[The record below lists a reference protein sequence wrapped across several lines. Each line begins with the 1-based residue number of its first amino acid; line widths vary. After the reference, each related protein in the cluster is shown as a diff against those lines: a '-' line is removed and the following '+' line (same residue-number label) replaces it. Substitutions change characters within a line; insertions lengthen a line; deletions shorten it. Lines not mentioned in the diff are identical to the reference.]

1 LSITFFF
8 KKELKMG
15 TDWRLVTQ
23 FWTDEQTR
31 AYVSDHLGGTW
42 KKSEREWYRNTE
54 HNSFKVRANG
64 GGYWY
69 YWSQN
74 TGGGW
79 VRLIQFFEPELT
91 FPQVCERGAQTCG
104 INENTVFDEQEYKRK
119 VQLAEK
125 TEKETEREKKE
136 KSERV
141 KGIVWDLL
149 ESENFVEKFTEGK
162 KTQEF
167 QKILIL
173 RGLVEIKG
181 AFYDYKECG
190 YYNGNDPIVRK
201 NDFVRDGKPEQ
212 DCVYIPAHSFIIWN
226 RQHTALKAIPI
237 DLETGSR
244 YKKTG
249 RKIVQYP
256 TEIKAYVD
264 TEPTQK
270 SGVVCVTE
278 SEFDALAMWGLIGG
292 RWIATHDVKVYAE
305 LQNPPEPANEDLRIE
320 PAFDGAVIAF
330 FDWDNS
336 GDGYTNKNLPQ
347 YINGHLYDE
356 RETLLYN
363 DGINALENDI
373 GDIIKKL
380 GCDEVKKRALMIID
394 NIQNYYNDLLYT
406 DQYNA
411 EQAEKEQAER
421 EQAAQETQVFIARM
435 DDAYKTHPIS
445 ELAALFESSGECDS
459 MGTGFALALV
469 GSMIRCYNRYS
480 EIDTR
485 FPCQF
490 YGYLIGKSG
499 QNKSARLGCL
509 KDTLSLFGY
518 VNVDSPQT
526 TAAIRELLL
535 GVNCDCEE
543 SKGGKKKY
551 TPHKKP
557 EKTVLCFDEMGRVLG
572 NIASSDGGGAFM
584 ATLDN
589 LFSANGKFPPT
600 FTKETGRLPEIPVDA
615 CVFGCTTINQLIKY
629 LSQIT
634 QEDGAGRRYCAFWD
648 AQNDDDDDET
658 VEELRGV
665 VCKTQSS
672 EYMKALADIA
682 RKLAEFNRITREFVF
697 NTWDIIDPECLQN
710 GKDWERLNKI
720 IKTNFKDVMDKNAQ
734 HTILFSIAGLLA
746 ALRCAMYPQTE
757 KHAIININ
765 NERTIPDN
773 ITTLDITNGD
783 FMTAGRI
790 LYGVANTRVKIREY
804 ERELINKEKED
815 RGTRIYKQILE
826 GVKRKDAQRRTNKN
840 TSPYRIDDRLK
851 EEGYEFGKQVK
862 YMIEN
867 KAVYCYKY
875 AHGLKKGITQDLKLW
890 EGLNDFE
897 SCPDYLPRL
906 PR

>member
-1 LSITFFF
+1 
-8 KKELKMG
+8 MG
-15 TDWRLVTQ
+15 IDWRLVTQ
-23 FWTDEQTR
+23 YWTDEQTF
-31 AYVSDHLGGTW
+31 AYVSKYLGGTW
-42 KKSEREWYRNTE
+42 KKSERGWYRNTE
-54 HNSFKVRANG
+54 HSSFKVKANG

-69 YWSQN
+69 YWSRD

-79 VRLIQFFEPELT
+79 IRLIQFFEPGLT
-91 FPQVCERGAQTCG
+91 FPQVCERGAQLCG
-104 INENTVFDEQEYKRK
+104 IDENAVFNEQEYERK

-125 TEKETEREKKE
+125 SEKENELERKE

-149 ESENFVEKFTEGK
+149 ERENFVEKFTEGK

-173 RGLVEIKG
+173 RGLGEIKS

-190 YYNGNDPIVRK
+190 YYNGDKPIIRK
-201 NDFVRDGKPEQ
+201 KDFKGDKPV
-212 DCVYIPAHSFIIWN
+212 CVFIPAHSFIVWN

-244 YKKTG
+244 NKNKEDK
-249 RKIVQYP
+249 RCIVQYP

-264 TEPTQK
+264 TEPQK
-270 SGVVCVTE
+270 GGVVCITE

-320 PAFDGAVIAF
+320 PAFNGAVIAF
-330 FDWDNS
+330 FDWDKS
-336 GDGYTNKNLPQ
+336 GDEYTNEKLPP
-347 YINGHLYDE
+347 YINGHLYDGE

-394 NIQNYYNDLLYT
+394 NIQNSYNDLL
-406 DQYNA
+406 YNA

-421 EQAAQETQVFIARM
+421 EQAARETQVFITRM
-435 DDAYKTHPIS
+435 DDAYRTHPIS
-445 ELAALFESSGECDS
+445 ELAALFESNGECDS

-480 EIDTR
+480 EIDTH

-509 KDTLSLFGY
+509 KDTLSLFCY

-526 TAAIRELLL
+526 TAAIRDLLL
-535 GVNCDCEE
+535 SVNCDCEE
-543 SKGGKKKY
+543 GKSGKKKY
-551 TPHKKP
+551 IPHEKP

-572 NIASSDGGGAFM
+572 NIASSDGGAAFM

-589 LFSANGKFPPT
+589 LFSANGKYPPT

-648 AQNDDDDDET
+648 AQNDDDDDDET
-658 VEELRGV
+658 VEELRSV
-665 VCKTQSS
+665 VCKTKST
-672 EYMKALADIA
+672 EYMRELEVIA

-710 GKDWERLNKI
+710 GKDWEKLNKI
-720 IKTNFKDVMDKNAQ
+720 IKTNFKDVMDKNTQ
-734 HTILFSIAGLLA
+734 HTILFSISGLLA
-746 ALRCAMYPQTE
+746 ALRCAMYPKTE
-757 KHAIININ
+757 KQALLNIN
-765 NERTIPDN
+765 NEYTIPDY
-773 ITTLDITNGD
+773 ITTLNITNLD
-783 FMTAGRI
+783 FMAACRI
-790 LYGVANTRVKIREY
+790 LYGIANTRLKIREY
-804 ERELINKEKED
+804 ERELINKEKESLKE
-815 RGTRIYKQILE
+815 RICRVIIERAKECDEKRRSNMADNNRPLRVECINKSTDHAQQLNFLLDCGSLYCVSYGKSHGFTLDLNLWPANLGYKPDFE
-826 GVKRKDAQRRTNKN
+826 
-840 TSPYRIDDRLK
+840 YRI
-851 EEGYEFGKQVK
+851 
-862 YMIEN
+862 
-867 KAVYCYKY
+867 
-875 AHGLKKGITQDLKLW
+875 KKKITNA
-890 EGLNDFE
+890 G
-897 SCPDYLPRL
+897 
-906 PR
+906 